1 MGLEKAKGKKEV
13 GCVRRTRGSGL
24 GALSV
29 VSFPPGAE
37 DRRGPGAAGGDFGPS
52 NQGRW
57 DGNGQTGGGCADGS
71 IRQLRRND

>member
-52 NQGRW
+52 NA
-57 DGNGQTGGGCADGS
+57 GQMGWEWAD
-71 IRQLRRND
+71 RRRLC